1 MSRTGSLRGLAGW
14 LVLTIGG
21 GAVVGYL
28 SNSGVSPWYAALDKP
43 SWTPPPS
50 VFGPV
55 WTTLYAL
62 MGTAAWM
69 VWTRT
74 GQRLDTPAIVLF
86 LVQLAL
92 NFAWSFLFFSLQA
105 PGLALVE
112 ILMLWVSIVLTMLMF
127 SRQSTAA
134 AALLV
139 PYLLWVTYATALNA
153 AIVRAN

>member
-1 MSRTGSLRGLAGW
+1 MSRTGSLRGLAFW

-21 GAVVGYL
+21 GALVGYL
-28 SNSGVSPWYAALDKP
+28 SNSGMSPWYATLDKP
-43 SWTPPPS
+43 SWTPPPW

-69 VWTRT
+69 VWMRT
-74 GQRLDTPAIVLF
+74 GQRVDAAAIRLF
-86 LVQLAL
+86 LAQLTL
-92 NFAWSFLFFSLQA
+92 NFAWSFLFFGLQQ

-112 ILMLWVSIVLTMLMF
+112 ILVLWVFIALTILLF
-127 SRQSTAA
+127 SRQSTVA

>member
-21 GAVVGYL
+21 GAVIGYL
-28 SNSGVSPWYAALDKP
+28 SNSGMSPWYAALDKP
-43 SWTPPPS
+43 SWTPPPW

-69 VWTRT
+69 VWGRT
-74 GQRLDTPAIVLF
+74 GQRLDAPPIRLF
-86 LVQLAL
+86 LLQLAL
-92 NFAWSFLFFSLQA
+92 NFAWSFLFFSLQQ

-112 ILMLWVSIVLTMLMF
+112 ILVLWVCIGLTILAF
-127 SRQSTAA
+127 SRHSMVAS
-134 AALLV
+134 ALLV
-139 PYLLWVTYATALNA
+139 PYLVWVSYATALNA

>member
-43 SWTPPPS
+43 AWTPPPW

-62 MGTAAWM
+62 LGVAAWL
-69 VWTRT
+69 VWSRT
-74 GQRLDTPAIVLF
+74 GQRLDAPAIRLF

-92 NFAWSFLFFSLQA
+92 NFAWSFLFFSLQQ

-112 ILMLWVSIVLTMLMF
+112 ILVLWVSIAVTILVF
-127 SRQSTAA
+127 SRTSTVAS
-134 AALLV
+134 ALLI
-139 PYLLWVTYATALNA
+139 PYLLWVSYAAALNA